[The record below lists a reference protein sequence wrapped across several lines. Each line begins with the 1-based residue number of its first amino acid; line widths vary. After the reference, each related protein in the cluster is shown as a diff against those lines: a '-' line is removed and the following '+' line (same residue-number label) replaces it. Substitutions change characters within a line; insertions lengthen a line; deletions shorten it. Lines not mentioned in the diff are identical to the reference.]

1 MALRHSKLARR
12 KVPSGVRPPVPLS
25 GVSESHREGEKRAGG
40 HTNKVVERTAIAAAA
55 AAFPS
60 RQKNMADSLAL
71 VRRAGSWQHVA
82 IAGNEPKEGKNYEAA
97 ICQRGS
103 ERTSG
108 VLQLLRLMP
117 PSFTMSPVAPRWHC
131 GKIAFAIRISF
142 IQMSFPPLIGKAMCQ
157 D

>member
-12 KVPSGVRPPVPLS
+12 NVPSGVRPPVPPS
-25 GVSESHREGEKRAGG
+25 GVPESHREGGREEGG
-40 HTNKVVERTAIAAAA
+40 HTNKVVERTAIAAPS
-55 AAFPS
+55 PS

-71 VRRAGSWQHVA
+71 VRRADGGGSSWQHVA

-117 PSFTMSPVAPRWHC
+117 PLSP
-131 GKIAFAIRISF
+131 
-142 IQMSFPPLIGKAMCQ
+142 
-157 D
+157 